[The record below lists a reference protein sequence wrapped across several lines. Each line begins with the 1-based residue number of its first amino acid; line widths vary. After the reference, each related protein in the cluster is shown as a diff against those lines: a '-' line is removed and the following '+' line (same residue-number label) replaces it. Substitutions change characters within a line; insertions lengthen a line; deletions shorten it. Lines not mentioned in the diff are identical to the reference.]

1 MIDPVCLL
9 QAMNYPRSAMS
20 GMPSCTKS
28 VTLRLLDEV
37 IKLKQDR
44 IVAVNGQDVD
54 ELPVWIDGIYI
65 RHASSVFVS
74 GNLDSAGIIVI
85 PLDSV
90 ILNRLIGFVVL
101 DLIFWNYFHGQFHWI
116 IVNLILL
123 VQLPNG
129 LEVWWD
135 GQSRVYIDSPPTFYD
150 NTQVNLPLLWAA
162 PPSHLTPA
170 HPLHF
175 MIDQP

>member
-1 MIDPVCLL
+1 
-9 QAMNYPRSAMS
+9 MS

-101 DLIFWNYFHGQFHWI
+101 DLIFWNYFHGRFH
-116 IVNLILL
+116 
-123 VQLPNG
+123 
-129 LEVWWD
+129 
-135 GQSRVYIDSPPTFYD
+135 
-150 NTQVNLPLLWAA
+150 
-162 PPSHLTPA
+162 
-170 HPLHF
+170 
-175 MIDQP
+175 